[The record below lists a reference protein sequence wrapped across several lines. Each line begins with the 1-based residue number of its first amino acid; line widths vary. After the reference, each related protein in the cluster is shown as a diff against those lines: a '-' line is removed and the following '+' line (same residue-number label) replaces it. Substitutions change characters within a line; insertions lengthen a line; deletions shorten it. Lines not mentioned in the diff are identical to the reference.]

1 MEYCSNEKN
10 DKGMSVFPERV
21 GSSPTPILEV
31 RDTRESLELIKQQ
44 QIDME
49 NISNC
54 IKEALTGPI
63 PESCEEK
70 CEAYHDGIV
79 FELERVVGRNGKIMD
94 LLYYISSRL

>member
-1 MEYCSNEKN
+1 MEYCSNKELSN
-10 DKGMSVFPERV
+10 TRVSVLPE
-21 GSSPTPILEV
+21 GPKEV
-31 RDTRESLELIKQQ
+31 RDVRESLELIKQQ